1 MSASLTNAD
10 PKWLSRAIFL
20 VGATMAYNVAEAVV
34 ALWEGTRAGS
44 IALVGFGFDS
54 VIECVAAGALF
65 WRLRVERGGAG
76 HEEVEAT
83 EQRVRKIVGATFLV
97 LALYVTAQ
105 SAWSLWSTHV
115 SDESFIGI
123 ALAIASA
130 LIMPLVAWGKI
141 HAAREIGS
149 RALEAEAKE
158 TIACSYLSWVL
169 LLGLALNAWRGW
181 WWADPVAAL
190 VMVPWLIKEGRE
202 GLAGESC
209 GDDECCE

>member
-1 MSASLTNAD
+1 MSASFKNAD
-10 PKWLSRAIFL
+10 PHWLSRAIFL

-34 ALWEGTRAGS
+34 ALWEGIRAGS
-44 IALVGFGFDS
+44 IALTGFGFDS

-65 WRLRVERGGAG
+65 WRLRVERAGAS
-76 HEEVEAT
+76 HEEIEET
-83 EQRVRKIVGATFLV
+83 ELRVRKIVGVTFIV
-97 LALYVTAQ
+97 LAFYVAAQ
-105 SAWSLWSTHV
+105 AAWSLWSAHV
-115 SDESFIGI
+115 SDESIVGI
-123 ALAIASA
+123 ALAVASA
-130 LIMPLVAWGKI
+130 IIMPVVAWGKI
-141 HAAREIGS
+141 RAAREIGS

-202 GLAGESC
+202 GLAGEAC
-209 GDDECCE
+209 GEDDCCD